1 MIEINPDKQQKELIE
16 KHLKSK
22 QQRRQHHLMN
32 TFGWTRIDVLTM
44 LIVCIFLASL
54 CFSVLVESIQTL
66 IHIDHQ
72 DTMHLPIPV
81 LIVGT
86 LGVLLNGLSYLLI
99 GGYSFRQSSFIHLT
113 SKGDVILNRVISR
126 DGNQSQSGSNETI
139 QSNNTKSSDQDL
151 SDKKKHQN
159 IHDICRDLC
168 SKFYFNLIYSMC

>member
-1 MIEINPDKQQKELIE
+1 MNADNSVIELSSDKQQKEMIE
-16 KHLKSK
+16 KHMKK
-22 QQRRQHHLMN
+22 QQRRQHHLKN

-72 DTMHLPIPV
+72 DTMHLPLPV

-86 LGVLLNGLSYLLI
+86 MGILLNGLSYLLI
-99 GGYSFRQSSFIHLT
+99 GGYSFRRNSLIHLT

-126 DGNQSQSGSNETI
+126 DQSKNGSNETI
-139 QSNNTKSSDQDL
+139 QSNNTKSSQDSL
-151 SDKKKHQN
+151 DKEKRQN

-168 SKFYFNLIYSMC
+168 SKLILLK